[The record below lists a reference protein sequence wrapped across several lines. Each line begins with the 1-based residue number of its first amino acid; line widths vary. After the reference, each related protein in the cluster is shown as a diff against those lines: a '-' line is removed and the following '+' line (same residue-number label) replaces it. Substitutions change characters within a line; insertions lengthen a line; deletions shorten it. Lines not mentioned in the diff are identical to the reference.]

1 MYLIS
6 SIYTIYKIGLK
17 VMDINIFSMCST
29 VRFIYVVLTKNMLP
43 QGLLLALYL
52 LSFIIADSSH

>member
-43 QGLLLALYL
+43 QGSLLALYL